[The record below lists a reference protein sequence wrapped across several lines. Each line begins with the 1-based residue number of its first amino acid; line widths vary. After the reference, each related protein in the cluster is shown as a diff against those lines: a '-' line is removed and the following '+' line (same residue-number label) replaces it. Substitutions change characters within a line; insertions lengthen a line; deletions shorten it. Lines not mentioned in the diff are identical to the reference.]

1 MNMKI
6 AFHFNAG
13 HESLGSYYG
22 YPIRKAL
29 LSAVLNS
36 RTMDLDTKVFEGDLL
51 LAMLTMDREMT
62 ETGESRQFNK
72 DRLSSAIQTLLN
84 PGSHVWMSFDM
95 RIVDALLGA
104 KVFVILLESISFR
117 NAQDLDR
124 SLREL
129 PYYLGALQ
137 VDGAC
142 SMHWV
147 AYSESLVAA
156 YRIVGKALFSFWD
169 GVSEDSKDE
178 RWIEEFRRLG
188 FTRVEFEALNGKFT
202 VFDKYDDFE
211 QARRVAE
218 LGDALSDSLGF
229 LADQVITRL
238 SDTVPEL
245 GNKLWSAIQTY
256 DRAEVVEDYAQVAIS
271 CRRLIKYMADQVF
284 PPQDTPVGGR
294 KVGPAEYRN
303 RLLAYADNERA
314 SDTNIDLICV
324 STEMLSQQLEKLGKL
339 AHKGV
344 HADIYRHE
352 ARRCLLRTIM
362 ILDDIL
368 SLRERPLEIKPH
380 LDLSPLLDA

>member
-1 MNMKI
+1 MNVKI
-6 AFHFNAG
+6 AFHFNADHG
-13 HESLGSYYG
+13 SLGGDYG
-22 YPIRKAL
+22 YPIRRSL

-36 RTMDLDTKVFEGDLL
+36 RTMELHTKVFEGDLL
-51 LAMLTMDREMT
+51 LATLTMDCETT
-62 ETGESRQFNK
+62 ETGVSHRFNK
-72 DRLSSAIQTLLN
+72 DRLSSVIQTLLN

-95 RIVDALLGA
+95 RIIDALLRA

-117 NAQDLDR
+117 NAHELDR
-124 SLREL
+124 SLRDL

-142 SMHWV
+142 SVHWA

-169 GVSEDSKDE
+169 GVCEDSKDE
-178 RWIEEFRRLG
+178 GWIEEFLRLG

-218 LGDALSDSLGF
+218 LGGALSDSLGF
-229 LADQVITRL
+229 LADQVITRF
-238 SDTVPEL
+238 SDTAPEL

-256 DRAEVVEDYAQVAIS
+256 DRAEVVEDYAQVAIT
-271 CRRLIKYMADQVF
+271 CRRLIEYIADQVF
-284 PPQDTPVGGR
+284 PPQDIPVGGR
-294 KVGPAEYRN
+294 KVGPRDYRN

-314 SDTNIDLICV
+314 NDTNIDLICV
-324 STEMLSQQLEKLGKL
+324 STEMLSRQLEKLGKL
-339 AHKGV
+339 ANKGV

-352 ARRCLLRTIM
+352 ARRCLLRAIM

-380 LDLSPLLDA
+380 LDLSRLLDA

>member
-1 MNMKI
+1 MKI

-13 HESLGSYYG
+13 HESLGSDYG
-22 YPIRKAL
+22 YPIRKTL
-29 LSAVLNS
+29 LSTVLGS
-36 RTMDLDTKVFEGDLL
+36 RTMDLHTKVFEGDLL
-51 LAMLTMDREMT
+51 LAMLTMDRERT
-62 ETGESRQFNK
+62 EAGESRRFNK
-72 DRLSSAIQTLLN
+72 DRLSSAIHALLN

-95 RIVDALLGA
+95 RIVDALLGER
-104 KVFVILLESISFR
+104 VFVILLESISFR
-117 NAQDLDR
+117 NAQELDR
-124 SLREL
+124 SLREF

-137 VDGAC
+137 VDGTC
-142 SMHWV
+142 GMHWA
-147 AYSESLVAA
+147 AYSESLIVT

-169 GVSEDSKDE
+169 GVLEESKDE
-178 RWIEEFRRLG
+178 GWIEEFRRLG

-218 LGDALSDSLGF
+218 LSDALSDSLGF
-229 LADQVITRL
+229 LADQVITRF
-238 SDTVPEL
+238 SDTAPEL
-245 GNKLWSAIQTY
+245 GNKLWSAIRTY
-256 DRAEVVEDYAQVAIS
+256 DRAEVVEDYAQVAVS
-271 CRRLIKYMADQVF
+271 CRRLVEYMADQVF
-284 PPQDTPVGGR
+284 PSQDTPVGGR

-324 STEMLSQQLEKLGKL
+324 STEMLSQQLEKLVEL
-339 AHKGV
+339 ANKGV

-380 LDLSPLLDA
+380 LDFSPLFDA